1 MTGLLG
7 VSAGSSHPEHLSV
20 EYNVKSVHAFLLD
33 LDTQQEMQ
41 FRGGEGSPDVGTAR
55 VKQSHSACQ
64 AARSHLFKQNALELY
79 LLKVMQ

>member
-1 MTGLLG
+1 MEGPGKTRGQGARPLPSQAWLSLTIRGRVTGLLG

-41 FRGGEGSPDVGTAR
+41 FRGGEGSPDVW
-55 VKQSHSACQ
+55 HSQ
-64 AARSHLFKQNALELY
+64 G
-79 LLKVMQ
+79 